1 MFGSRKR
8 SRWLLCIFAM
18 VAIVLLAAC
27 GREPNPGDLAEDQTF
42 NPQLPAIPMVKI
54 NDTIYT
60 YVGATSWISEDYQQI
75 GEVTGIMTSVSAME
89 NGEASGLSV
98 GDPIYQCPG
107 RPDEVLAYTTLF
119 SGSEDSRHYVRFHCK
134 CTSENYNI

>member
-1 MFGSRKR
+1 MRCSHPACRY
-8 SRWLLCIFAM
+8 LLCIFAI

-27 GREPNPGDLAEDQTF
+27 GREPDPGDLAEDQTF

-60 YVGATSWISEDYQQI
+60 YVGETTWISEDYQQI
-75 GEVTGIMTSVSAME
+75 GEVTGIMTSVSDME

-98 GDPIYQCPG
+98 GDPIYQCPD
-107 RPDEVLAYTTLF
+107 RPNEILVYTTLF
-119 SGSEDSRHYVRFHCK
+119 SGEASKHHYVRFHHK
-134 CTSENYNI
+134 EKAAE

>member
-1 MFGSRKR
+1 MFCSRKR
-8 SRWLLCIFAM
+8 SRCLLCIFAI

-27 GREPNPGDLAEDQTF
+27 GGEPDPGDLAEDQTF

-60 YVGATSWISEDYQQI
+60 YVGETTWIPEDYQQI

-89 NGEASGLSV
+89 NGEASGPSV
-98 GDPIYQCPG
+98 GDPIYQSPEQL
-107 RPDEVLAYTTLF
+107 DEVYVYTTLF
-119 SGSEDSRHYVRFHCK
+119 SGSEDRYRYVRFHCK
-134 CTSENYNI
+134 

>member
-1 MFGSRKR
+1 MRCSHPACRY
-8 SRWLLCIFAM
+8 LLFIFAI

-27 GREPNPGDLAEDQTF
+27 GREPDPGALADDQTY

-54 NDTIYT
+54 NDIIFT
-60 YVGATSWISEDYQQI
+60 YVGETTWIPEDYQQI
-75 GEVTGIMTSVSAME
+75 GEVTGIMTSVSDME

-107 RPDEVLAYTTLF
+107 RPDEVLVYTTLF
-119 SGSEDSRHYVRFHCK
+119 SGSESRHHYVRFHHK
-134 CTSENYNI
+134 EKAAE